1 MSLPRPA
8 IVQST
13 IYLWCFRLP
22 YDKQPFLV
30 SDILMAVRRVQP
42 SSTAPAGLHATPR
55 DVIGPDPSMRRYP
68 GVVVLTHP
76 PQREKERKKKKL
88 SKNLPQDTLLI
99 PFKYNIFEHLSL
111 KLLYSIEAQHK
122 LSLINSPLEFP
133 P

>member
-76 PQREKERKKKKL
+76 PQREKERKKK
-88 SKNLPQDTLLI
+88 
-99 PFKYNIFEHLSL
+99 
-111 KLLYSIEAQHK
+111 
-122 LSLINSPLEFP
+122 NSPKTFP
-133 P
+133 KILSSSHSNIIFSSIYHSNCCIALKHSTNFR